1 MSDNNENKKGL
12 AQSLETVTV
21 DDICQTKGKK
31 KNIGEIITG
40 NIRYVLILVCVGAL
54 IFSGVKITDA
64 VMGYAEQEKTYGNVG
79 DMVMN
84 GSVGVD
90 VMLAT
95 PNMPITPDYDASQ
108 NLSGSD
114 LEQFKPTAVNKE
126 YERLRIKLSNLKAQY
141 PDLYGW
147 ITIPGTVIN
156 YPIMQSDDND
166 YYLNHSYTGAVLG
179 AGSIY
184 ADFRCVEGVR
194 NNKNLVIYGHHMSN
208 NSMFYSLDLYFQEN
222 FFKNN
227 NTVYIYTLDGMYT
240 FKIFSVYETNMYYPY
255 IRTFF
260 EDKAAFD
267 EFAKTMQ
274 ANSIH
279 DNSSF
284 TLNGDSHILTLSTCN
299 NRTDEGRVAVHAV
312 LTEYYER

>member
-1 MSDNNENKKGL
+1 MDNNEKEK
-12 AQSLETVTV
+12 SLVESLDTVTA
-21 DDICQTKGKK
+21 DDICQDKEKK
-31 KNIGEIITG
+31 RGAGELIFTNLRYFLII
-40 NIRYVLILVCVGAL
+40 ICVGAL
-54 IFSGVKITDA
+54 IFSGVNIFDA
-64 VMGYAEQEKTYGNVG
+64 LMGYADQEKIYGSVG
-79 DMVMN
+79 EVMN
-84 GSVGVD
+84 GSVGVE
-90 VMLAT
+90 VMIAA
-95 PNMPITPDYDASQ
+95 PNMPLTPDYDRSQ
-108 NLSGSD
+108 NLSGAE
-114 LEQFKPTAVNKE
+114 LESFTPTKVNKE
-126 YERLRIKLSNLKAQY
+126 YERLRIKLSNLNAQY

-166 YYLNHSYTGAVLG
+166 YYLNHSYTGAILG

-184 ADFRCVEGVR
+184 DDFRCVEGVR

-222 FFKNN
+222 FFNKN

-240 FKIFSVYETNMYYPY
+240 FKVFSVYETNMYYPY
-255 IRTFF
+255 IRTHFANN
-260 EDKAAFD
+260 DAFD
-267 EFAKTMQ
+267 EFAKTVQ

-279 DNSSF
+279 ENGDF
-284 TLNGDSHILTLSTCN
+284 VLNGESHILTLSTCN